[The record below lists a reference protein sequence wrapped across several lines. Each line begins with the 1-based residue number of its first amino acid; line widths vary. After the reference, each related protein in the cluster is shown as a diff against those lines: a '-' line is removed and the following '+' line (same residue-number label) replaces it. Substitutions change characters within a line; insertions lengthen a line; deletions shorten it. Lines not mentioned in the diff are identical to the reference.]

1 MMTEDEF
8 MQRISPSI
16 QNIITVFNAILD
28 DAENNGLYPQGE
40 LDLLEED
47 YKENLKNYDS
57 LPEEKQ
63 LEAWRQ
69 LGDMAGVLA
78 KGKKD
83 KFPSIDAIWD
93 ILASLEKFSFCLI
106 DSRMVMILSYLVCF
120 AIPVTVAK
128 KISLSS

>member
-57 LPEEKQ
+57 IPKEKQ
-63 LEAWRQ
+63 LEAWQQ
-69 LGDMAGVLA
+69 LGDMVSTLI

-83 KFPSIDAIWD
+83 KFPAIDAIWN
-93 ILASLEKFSFCLI
+93 ILASLEKFYHAY
-106 DSRMVMILSYLVCF
+106 ILKDGELEDE
-120 AIPVTVAK
+120 
-128 KISLSS
+128 

>member
-63 LEAWRQ
+63 PEAWRQ

-78 KGKKD
+78 KCKKD

-93 ILASLEKFSFCLI
+93 ILASLEKFYH
-106 DSRMVMILSYLVCF
+106 VHILKDGEFEDEQY
-120 AIPVTVAK
+120 
-128 KISLSS
+128 

>member
-1 MMTEDEF
+1 MMAEDEF

-47 YKENLKNYDS
+47 YKENLKNYKS
-57 LPEEKQ
+57 LPKEKQ
-63 LEAWRQ
+63 LEAWGQ
-69 LGDMAGVLA
+69 LGNMASILA

-93 ILASLEKFSFCLI
+93 ILASLEKFYHEF
-106 DSRMVMILSYLVCF
+106 ILKDEEF
-120 AIPVTVAK
+120 ENE
-128 KISLSS
+128 